1 LNQTATSAY
10 IQSGAKTRNARNNHN
25 ICNTDNILYR
35 RISLATIVDIPLYD
49 PVLFGNPLY
58 VWIIL
63 ILTGAIAIILIAVKT
78 EIIDPL
84 QPVWGF
90 RDAVRNNKPQML
102 VQGMNGKMWL
112 ETVEHVANIF
122 KSMRLPLMWIVT
134 IPVVGQMGKV
144 NTSIVSDDWN
154 IIHNIDIDYA
164 IVEIVH
170 RWNAEQKNIISS
182 MVKEDDD
189 GNIIEY
195 TEDEKLE
202 FARTRMIYNWDS
214 FNTHLMN
221 GDLTR
226 FVPEGVVL
234 PPLRVVNL
242 NEIKIY
248 LPKWDA
254 AHHAGYINQAV
265 AERSKDDEKQGNT
278 MVKYA
283 IISGAI
289 LLICAVFSYLIITT
303 AK

>member
-1 LNQTATSAY
+1 M
-10 IQSGAKTRNARNNHN
+10 
-25 ICNTDNILYR
+25 
-35 RISLATIVDIPLYD
+35 ATIVDIPLYD
-49 PVLFGNPLY
+49 PVFFGNPLY

-63 ILTGAIAIILIAVKT
+63 ILTGVLAVILIAVKT
-78 EIIDPL
+78 EIVDPM

-90 RDAVRNNKPQML
+90 RNAVRNNKSQML

-112 ETVEHVANIF
+112 ETVDHVANIF
-122 KSMRLPLMWIVT
+122 KSMKLPLMWIVT

-154 IIHNIDIDYA
+154 IVHNIDIDYA

-170 RWNAEQKNIISS
+170 RWNNEQKNMISA
-182 MVKEDDD
+182 MVKDDGE

-221 GDLTR
+221 GDLNR
-226 FVPEGVVL
+226 FVPEGMVL

-265 AERSKDDEKQGNT
+265 AERTKEEDKQGNT

-283 IISGAI
+283 IVSGAI
-289 LLICAVFSYLIITT
+289 LLVCAVFAYLIITT